1 MSMSQKS
8 SKLIVSFFG
17 LRAEAEGRIGIAAL
31 LAIAVMVFAARLMGL
46 V

>member
-1 MSMSQKS
+1 MSQTP

-31 LAIAVMVFAARLMGL
+31 LGIAAMVFAARQIGL